1 MKNQK
6 ELIQRIVAS
15 FFLLFIVEIGK
26 HIQVPFF
33 VSEQIPE
40 ESTSLIL
47 KFLAT
52 STGGNFTVPTLFSLG
67 MGPYMTALID
77 RKSVV

>member
-26 HIQVPFF
+26 HIPISFF
-33 VSEQIPE
+33 ISEHQPVGI
-40 ESTSLIL
+40 SLFRRF
-47 KFLAT
+47 FL
-52 STGGNFTVPTLFSLG
+52 
-67 MGPYMTALID
+67 
-77 RKSVV
+77 

>member
-15 FFLLFIVEIGK
+15 FFLLFVVEIGK

-47 KFLAT
+47 KF
-52 STGGNFTVPTLFSLG
+52 
-67 MGPYMTALID
+67 
-77 RKSVV
+77 